1 MGREEHEARLRILE
15 QDVLDYLA
23 EKDDSTARD
32 LMIRITGGESKQFVG
47 TTNNTSTEGADE
59 DKELAISQITAFNI
73 SYDKDVVKNLY
84 GAEINAYFSRR
95 KQLNEKAKQFGLE
108 EIPNLRT
115 EKDG

>member
-23 EKDDSTARD
+23 EKNDSKARD

-47 TTNNTSTEGADE
+47 ETNNTSTEGADE
-59 DKELAISQITAFNI
+59 DKELAKSQITAFNI
-73 SYDKDVVKNLY
+73 SYDEGVVNSLY
-84 GAEINAYFSRR
+84 GNEIGVYFARR

-108 EIPNLRT
+108 EIPNLR
-115 EKDG
+115 KDK